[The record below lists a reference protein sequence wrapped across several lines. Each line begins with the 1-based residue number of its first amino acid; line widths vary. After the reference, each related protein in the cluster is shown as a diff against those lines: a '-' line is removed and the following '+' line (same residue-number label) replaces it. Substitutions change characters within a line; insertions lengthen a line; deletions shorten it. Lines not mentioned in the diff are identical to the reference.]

1 MQRMSQYLKSI
12 FIIIAYIS
20 CFAAKKPEDDALID
34 LSDDVPDIAKL
45 SKFFFSIIVSG
56 KLVFFN

>member
-45 SKFFFSIIVSG
+45 SKFS
-56 KLVFFN
+56 FFNNSFGKTSFF